1 MDRHSYVP
9 SCADR
14 TRGPLRRSGGS
25 SISQLALGQRSN
37 EDGDANG
44 PANDNHA
51 PEPGLL
57 DAVSLTDEENIADLV
72 RRTERT
78 AIWVIVGMGG
88 WLMLVPAIYL
98 VLTRG
103 I

>member
-1 MDRHSYVP
+1 M
-9 SCADR
+9 A
-14 TRGPLRRSGGS
+14 
-25 SISQLALGQRSN
+25 LAQRSN
-37 EDGDANG
+37 ERGNAND

-57 DAVSLTDEENIADLV
+57 NAVSLTDEENIADLI
-72 RRTERT
+72 RRNERT
-78 AIWVIVGMGG
+78 AIWVVLGTGS

-98 VLTRG
+98 VLAHG

>member
-1 MDRHSYVP
+1 M
-9 SCADR
+9 
-14 TRGPLRRSGGS
+14 
-25 SISQLALGQRSN
+25 
-37 EDGDANG
+37 
-44 PANDNHA
+44 
-51 PEPGLL
+51 L

-78 AIWVIVGMGG
+78 AIWVILGMGG